1 MRENKLGA
9 KLACELI
16 KSKIKRGV
24 VKTLKKNNQMKRVA
38 NTQLKMNEY
47 VKQLDV

>member
-16 KSKIKRGV
+16 KSKIKRGGSEDI
-24 VKTLKKNNQMKRVA
+24 KEKQS
-38 NTQLKMNEY
+38 NEKSCQY
-47 VKQLDV
+47 SIENE